1 MTTVSPEYFA
11 TLGVAIVEGRA
22 FTEGDRLD
30 SPRVAVVNETLAHRE
45 WPGQSAVGKVF
56 HTRGGEGPAFQI
68 VGVSADHKVLTLSEP
83 PTPFLQIARAQR
95 PSAYSAIVA
104 RTRGDAG
111 ALLRDMRRELLAIE
125 PNVVFVENQTM
136 EAEVD
141 ATLLPLRASAW
152 LVTGVALVAML
163 LAAVGLYGVIA
174 YSVAR
179 RTREIGIR
187 IAIGA
192 RPGAVVAMVMRQG
205 LLVATA
211 GLIVGCL
218 LAAGVARAMGRVLYG
233 VSAADPVSWLAAAA
247 LLLGVSTLANFI
259 PAHRASRVSPTEA
272 LRIE

>member
-1 MTTVSPEYFA
+1 ARLSGVEARHRRRLPRRSLGLARMDAARWPGRRPDGDHGAPPHRRRAAHAKPRGRGADQPRVRRQPA
-11 TLGVAIVEGRA
+11 RDRVDRHQHGRLRGVAIVEGRA

-152 LVTGVALVAML
+152 LV
-163 LAAVGLYGVIA
+163 
-174 YSVAR
+174 
-179 RTREIGIR
+179 
-187 IAIGA
+187 
-192 RPGAVVAMVMRQG
+192 
-205 LLVATA
+205 
-211 GLIVGCL
+211 
-218 LAAGVARAMGRVLYG
+218 
-233 VSAADPVSWLAAAA
+233 
-247 LLLGVSTLANFI
+247 
-259 PAHRASRVSPTEA
+259 
-272 LRIE
+272 